1 MFRAISIASKYQ
13 ALIMGDFNYP
23 GINWVT
29 LEADSMSQS
38 FLDLTQDCFLIH
50 HVSVP
55 TRNKNILDLVMTTEA
70 NMVENSLVI
79 EGSR

>member
-1 MFRAISIASKYQ
+1 MFRAISIASKHL

-29 LEADSMSQS
+29 LEAEPKFFGPDSGLFSN
-38 FLDLTQDCFLIH
+38 T

-55 TRNKNILDLVMTTEA
+55 TRNKNILDLVMTTE
-70 NMVENSLVI
+70 LD
-79 EGSR
+79 